1 MERNPLNVD
10 IKTNSLIL
18 VENYCEIC
26 DHQSLRA
33 GDYKKHIQ
41 SMRHRRKT
49 GEETQKG
56 RNNRQHVC
64 EVCDYVTDRKCNYT
78 KHIQSE
84 KHFDTINS
92 NQASKSVCQHCN
104 KLYTGTNNLRKHM
117 KVCKEIKREVEDQDQ
132 DQDQYDQIDIQ
143 QRDQEEDTQEEDDE
157 DEMPQTGYSS
167 NTSGKL
173 NMREMFF
180 EFMKVIQNS
189 DEVKN
194 LLIKQNEELKQHL
207 ANTNTNANNTNS
219 NNTNSH
225 NTQFNLQV
233 FLNEQCKDALDIMD
247 FVDSL
252 DINVSDLE
260 ETGKLG
266 FIDGITRIFANGLNK
281 LDLYK
286 RPIHCTDLK
295 REMLYI
301 KDKNKWEKEVD
312 GKPIF
317 KKAVNRVSNMNLRQL
332 KKWQELNPGYD
343 IVDTEK
349 NDEFIH
355 LSTQAIGSCSSQET
369 DRNLNKIMKNLY
381 KQVVLDKK
389 DGSLYR

>member
-1 MERNPLNVD
+1 
-10 IKTNSLIL
+10 
-18 VENYCEIC
+18 
-26 DHQSLRA
+26 
-33 GDYKKHIQ
+33 
-41 SMRHRRKT
+41 
-49 GEETQKG
+49 
-56 RNNRQHVC
+56 
-64 EVCDYVTDRKCNYT
+64 
-78 KHIQSE
+78 
-84 KHFDTINS
+84 
-92 NQASKSVCQHCN
+92 
-104 KLYTGTNNLRKHM
+104 M